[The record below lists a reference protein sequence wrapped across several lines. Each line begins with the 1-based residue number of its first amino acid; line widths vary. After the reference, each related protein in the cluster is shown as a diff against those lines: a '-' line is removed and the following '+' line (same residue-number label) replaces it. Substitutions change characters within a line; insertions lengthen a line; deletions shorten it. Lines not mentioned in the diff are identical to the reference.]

1 MKRYDELHEL
11 KVIESKVGL
20 KNFTVPLKQANKEL
34 LEEFISSK
42 KHTVYVRCRKCN
54 CIHDYN
60 AICRCGLTSKLNWNL
75 YD

>member
-1 MKRYDELHEL
+1 MKRYDELCEL
-11 KVIESKVGL
+11 KVLESSVGL
-20 KNFTVPLKQANKEL
+20 KNFTIPLRQANTEL
-34 LEEFISSK
+34 LEEFINSK
-42 KHTVYVRCRKCN
+42 KHIVYVECRKCD